1 MVDIMKEMLISE
13 KELTDASY
21 ERLKNVQ
28 LYRKQFD
35 TF

>member
-13 KELTDASY
+13 KELTDTSY

>member
-13 KELTDASY
+13 KELTDTSY

-28 LYRKQFD
+28 LYMNKFD